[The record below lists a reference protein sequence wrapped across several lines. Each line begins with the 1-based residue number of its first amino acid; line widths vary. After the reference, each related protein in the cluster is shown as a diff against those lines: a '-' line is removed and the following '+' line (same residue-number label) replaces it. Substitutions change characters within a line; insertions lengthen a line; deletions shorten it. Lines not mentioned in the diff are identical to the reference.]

1 MKRNL
6 KHKTQFVI
14 KSKPLNVPFYGEKTH
29 KIMKHSHLIMFRL
42 AKDIRNQYVANIMI
56 VSHLSLMKTSR

>member
-14 KSKPLNVPFYGEKTH
+14 KSKLLNGPFYGQKKTH
-29 KIMKHSHLIMFRL
+29 MKHSHVIMFRL
-42 AKDIRNQYVANIMI
+42 AKDIRNQYVAKIMI
-56 VSHLSLMKTSR
+56 LSHLSLIKTSC